1 MSNAPRRRIHCG
13 WRVTPGS
20 TTISPKQRRT
30 RGTCK
35 PAPTALCQHPA
46 TSGMH
51 KPHKTPR
58 ETESVSPAG
67 SHCTSGHPAKTE
79 VGDSRAPV
87 PKPPPERWGP
97 THRPTPCAHPKTG
110 PGTQST
116 GWRVL
121 NTGDGKGGLKEP
133 HIRTRDPSLQP
144 KQTKNLPSRTGCAML
159 SEEGA
164 TRPWLL

>member
-1 MSNAPRRRIHCG
+1 MAGYPRIYHHLPKTTQDKRDVQTCTDSALPASCDLGDAQASQDPKGDRISVPSGVSLHL
-13 WRVTPGS
+13 RPPGKDRGGRQQGS
-20 TTISPKQRRT
+20 GPETTARK
-30 RGTCK
+30 
-35 PAPTALCQHPA
+35 
-46 TSGMH
+46 
-51 KPHKTPR
+51 
-58 ETESVSPAG
+58 
-67 SHCTSGHPAKTE
+67 
-79 VGDSRAPV
+79 VGPN
-87 PKPPPERWGP
+87 PQ
-97 THRPTPCAHPKTG
+97 AHPKTG

-144 KQTKNLPSRTGCAML
+144 KQTKNLPSRTGCAKL